1 MFIHWVWS
9 STRFGSA
16 LGENRWYRS
25 ATSIY
30 FESFPYKVSRE
41 TRFIDYDKLEE
52 KALDFMPKL
61 IIFGD
66 SAYTRDWDYARFRVI
81 ADKCGAMLLCDM
93 ASISG
98 LVAAQVPSLFS
109 LTFFGTVT

>member
-16 LGENRWYRS
+16 SGENKWQRS

-30 FESFPYKVSRE
+30 FESFPYKVSQE
-41 TRFIDYDKLEE
+41 TGFIDYDKMEE
-52 KALDFMPKL
+52 KALDFRPKL
-61 IIFGD
+61 IICGG
-66 SAYTRDWDYARFRVI
+66 SAYSRDWDYARFHAI

-98 LVAAQVPSLFS
+98 VVVAQVPSLFS
-109 LTFFGTVT
+109 LTFFGAVT